1 MISVRLEI
9 FSNPAINFNNE
20 IMNIPENHQTVMPY
34 LILKNVRGF
43 LKFAQNVFDAEILQ
57 EHLDED
63 NHVMHAEIRIG
74 NSTIMMGEANEI
86 WNVNNAG
93 MFIYVENS
101 DEIYKDAI
109 ENGAESVM
117 EIEDKDYG
125 RSGGIKDPFGNI
137 WWITSL

>member
-1 MISVRLEI
+1 
-9 FSNPAINFNNE
+9 
-20 IMNIPENHQTVMPY
+20 MNIPENHQTVMPY

-43 LKFAQNVFDAEILQ
+43 LKFTQNIFDAEILQ
-57 EHLDED
+57 EHLDE
-63 NHVMHAEIRIG
+63 NNRVMHAEIRIG

-86 WNVNNAG
+86 WNINNAG

-101 DEIYKDAI
+101 DKTYKDAL